1 MNKITQ
7 FFAIFTLVL
16 YLSSIFLPFTDDF
29 SGWALFL
36 GAMLSQFTIIYI
48 PVTFPVW
55 ANFTFIYALS
65 ILKEDKSIALGLAT
79 ATTILM
85 ALGLILMFGSDGFGW
100 GAVIWFLSGVML
112 LVSTLVQNYGYKNL
126 ITFSAL
132 SLFVLVIYSAYALSE
147 EQKKYATS
155 NLWHDMSNGIL
166 LSGRINHYN
175 KSKKIVPPLNQVKS
189 NDHNRVHFGDKR
201 VVKKYSFTISENDL
215 IEIDDYDVN
224 YHLKKYN
231 GNLKYSQDSCE
242 LIGKKVLPFQKPLFY
257 LKDGYYWRQYSYHYS
272 IDSQFSVGVKSD
284 KKPNYIYSIKNEDR
298 KYSHISLK
306 RVKDNSI
313 LYEQMLLSNE
323 TVLKCQYEP
332 AVYANEI
339 NSIFLSMSKSLDDDD
354 HLHLKFEDEQW
365 KTDILSQSC
374 DFQALTQENVYQW
387 EDKRID
393 FQELDLVHLKT
404 LCSDHYLAF
413 IHLTKD
419 DYYSKELG
427 LSSRVQLKILR
438 KNDFTPLGCS
448 HFSFDISRDLL
459 KGYYEGKVHIRNV
472 YVHPIPNNC
481 AIAKIELDNG
491 MVFNQDER
499 Y

>member
-7 FFAIFTLVL
+7 FFAIFALVL

-147 EQKKYATS
+147 KQKKYATS

-175 KSKKIVPPLNQVKS
+175 KSKI
-189 NDHNRVHFGDKR
+189 
-201 VVKKYSFTISENDL
+201 
-215 IEIDDYDVN
+215 
-224 YHLKKYN
+224 
-231 GNLKYSQDSCE
+231 
-242 LIGKKVLPFQKPLFY
+242 
-257 LKDGYYWRQYSYHYS
+257 
-272 IDSQFSVGVKSD
+272 
-284 KKPNYIYSIKNEDR
+284 
-298 KYSHISLK
+298 
-306 RVKDNSI
+306 
-313 LYEQMLLSNE
+313 
-323 TVLKCQYEP
+323 
-332 AVYANEI
+332 
-339 NSIFLSMSKSLDDDD
+339 
-354 HLHLKFEDEQW
+354 
-365 KTDILSQSC
+365 
-374 DFQALTQENVYQW
+374 
-387 EDKRID
+387 
-393 FQELDLVHLKT
+393 
-404 LCSDHYLAF
+404 
-413 IHLTKD
+413 
-419 DYYSKELG
+419 
-427 LSSRVQLKILR
+427 
-438 KNDFTPLGCS
+438 
-448 HFSFDISRDLL
+448 
-459 KGYYEGKVHIRNV
+459 
-472 YVHPIPNNC
+472 
-481 AIAKIELDNG
+481 
-491 MVFNQDER
+491 
-499 Y
+499 

>member
-7 FFAIFTLVL
+7 FFAIFALVL

-29 SGWALFL
+29 LGGTMFL
-36 GAMLSQFTIIYI
+36 AAMLTQFTIVYI

-55 ANFTFIYALS
+55 ANVTFIYALLV
-65 ILKEDKSIALGLAT
+65 LKKDKSKALGLSVGT
-79 ATTILM
+79 MVLM
-85 ALGLILMFGSDGFGW
+85 VFGVFFGFYGEGVGW
-100 GAVIWFLSGVML
+100 GAVTWFLSGMML
-112 LVSTLVQNYGYKNL
+112 LAGTLIQNYGYKNL

-132 SLFVLVIYSAYALSE
+132 SLFVLVIYSAYALGE

-155 NLWHDMSNGIL
+155 NLWHDISNGVL
-166 LSGRINHYN
+166 LSNNVSQNNR
-175 KSKKIVPPLNQVKS
+175 SKKEVPPLNKVES
-189 NDHNRVHFGDKR
+189 NNYNRVNFGDKR
-201 VVKKYSFTISENDL
+201 VVKKYNFTISENDL

-224 YHLKKYN
+224 YHLKKDN
-231 GNLKYSQDSCE
+231 GNLKYWQDSCK
-242 LIGKKVLPFQKPLFY
+242 LIGEKVLPFQKPLFY

-306 RVKDNSI
+306 RMKDNSV
-313 LYEQMLLSNE
+313 LYEQKLLSNE

-332 AVYANEI
+332 AAYANEI

-374 DFQALTQENVYQW
+374 DFQTLTQDNVYQW

-419 DYYSKELG
+419 DYYYKELG
-427 LSSRVQLKILR
+427 LSSRVQLKIFR

-448 HFSFDISRDLL
+448 HFLFDIGRDLL
-459 KGYYEGKVHIRNV
+459 KGYYEGKVHIKNV
-472 YVHPIPNNC
+472 HVHPIPYNC